1 MTFLCKIRS
10 ALRGGGLGA
19 HVHIMEFCLSF
30 LDYIFDCRFGCKTVK
45 KDKYV
50 HEFRRQTKR
59 LTDRYALDIYVDVS
73 LDVPYSAVRAP
84 VRQHHIHSSVLQ
96 YAVHLA

>member
-1 MTFLCKIRS
+1 MHFVGR
-10 ALRGGGLGA
+10 
-19 HVHIMEFCLSF
+19 
-30 LDYIFDCRFGCKTVK
+30 
-45 KDKYV
+45 
-50 HEFRRQTKR
+50 R

-73 LDVPYSAVRAP
+73 LDVPYSAVWAP